1 LSAWTSG
8 RERTYASAAAASR
21 WTTDFSRHVLDYSE
35 IFSGGVPRD
44 GIPPIYDPKFVSV
57 GEADGWIDD
66 VEPVIALEVGGVA
79 RRIHC
84 RY

>member
-1 LSAWTSG
+1 MSLAALLLLVLPLHADIY
-8 RERTYASAAAASR
+8 ERL
-21 WTTDFSRHVLDYSE
+21 DELPRHLR
-35 IFSGGVPRD
+35 SGGVPRD